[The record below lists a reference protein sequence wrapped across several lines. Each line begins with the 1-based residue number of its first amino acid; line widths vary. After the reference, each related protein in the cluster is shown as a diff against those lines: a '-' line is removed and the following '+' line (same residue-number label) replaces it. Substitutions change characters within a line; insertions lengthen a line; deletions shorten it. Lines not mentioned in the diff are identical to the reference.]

1 MKKSYKIF
9 LTIISVLLLPGLI
22 TGCKKLDYNGD
33 ENNYNVYLYGKWDND
48 ISVLKNEDII
58 YLVYRDEK
66 IEGFLSFKIHYYLHH
81 DHDTGEIVEL
91 VILPEKRSLKIGKQ
105 LIEKIEEIAK
115 DKQLEQ
121 IELSTSIYRKDAH
134 RFYERQG
141 YEKLHYNYTKEL
153 DD

>member
-1 MKKSYKIF
+1 MESKR
-9 LTIISVLLLPGLI
+9 
-22 TGCKKLDYNGD
+22 
-33 ENNYNVYLYGKWDND
+33 
-48 ISVLKNEDII
+48 NEDII

-81 DHDTGEIVEL
+81 DHDTGEIVVL
-91 VILPEKRSLKIGKQ
+91 VVLPEKRNLNIGKL

-115 DKQLEQ
+115 DKQFEQ
-121 IELSTSIYRKDAH
+121 IELSTSTYCKDAH

>member
-1 MKKSYKIF
+1 MICILENKEINKEHFDCIF
-9 LTIISVLLLPGLI
+9 
-22 TGCKKLDYNGD
+22 
-33 ENNYNVYLYGKWDND
+33 EN
-48 ISVLKNEDII
+48 SLKNEDII

-66 IEGFLSFKIHYYLHH
+66 IEGFLSFKIHHYLHH

-91 VILPEKRSLKIGKQ
+91 VLFTRKRSFKIGKQ
-105 LIEKIEEIAK
+105 LIEKIEGIAK
-115 DKQLEQ
+115 DKQFEQ

-141 YEKLHYNYTKEL
+141 YEKLHYNYTKAL

>member
-1 MKKSYKIF
+1 MICI
-9 LTIISVLLLPGLI
+9 L
-22 TGCKKLDYNGD
+22 
-33 ENNYNVYLYGKWDND
+33 ENKEINKEHFDCVFEN
-48 ISVLKNEDII
+48 SLKNEDII

-66 IEGFLSFKIHYYLHH
+66 IEGFLSFKIHHYLHH
-81 DHDTGEIVEL
+81 NRDIGEIVEL
-91 VILPEKRSLKIGKQ
+91 VGKQ

-121 IELSTSIYRKDAH
+121 IELSTSTYRKDAH

>member
-1 MKKSYKIF
+1 MICI
-9 LTIISVLLLPGLI
+9 L
-22 TGCKKLDYNGD
+22 
-33 ENNYNVYLYGKWDND
+33 ENKEINKEHFDCVFEN
-48 ISVLKNEDII
+48 SLKNEDII

-66 IEGFLSFKIHYYLHH
+66 IEGFLSF
-81 DHDTGEIVEL
+81 
-91 VILPEKRSLKIGKQ
+91 KIGKQ

-121 IELSTSIYRKDAH
+121 IELSTSTYRKDAH